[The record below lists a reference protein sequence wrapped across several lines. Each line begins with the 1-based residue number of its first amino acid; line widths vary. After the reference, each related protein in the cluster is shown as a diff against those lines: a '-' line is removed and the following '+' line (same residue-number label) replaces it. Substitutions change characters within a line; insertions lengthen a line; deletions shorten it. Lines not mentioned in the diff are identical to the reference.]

1 MSRKRRH
8 NASVLAHR
16 ASPHLDAHERSVRS
30 SWDYR
35 RREPADLREAVR
47 MVRRAYADEV
57 PESLHY
63 GPDVVG
69 EGGTPR
75 FTNQAENYLFGKP
88 TPSPRL
94 DPETHLPDAVD
105 WYPSPFRAA
114 LYAMENA
121 PDSASRR
128 RAAIVRHVTIGQL
141 SPYQAA
147 LEEKA
152 HPDDARLVAENAL
165 RCFLR
170 SMSDMRVHPAVRDP
184 DLAPRETTAA

>member
-1 MSRKRRH
+1 VSRKRRH

-16 ASPHLDAHERSVRS
+16 SSPHLEAHEQSVRS

-35 RREPADLREAVR
+35 RREPANLREAVHQ
-47 MVRRAYADEV
+47 VRKAYADEV

-69 EGGTPR
+69 DGGTPR
-75 FTNQAENYLFGKP
+75 FTDRAENYLFGKADP
-88 TPSPRL
+88 NPRL

-114 LYAMENA
+114 LDRMEHA
-121 PDSASRR
+121 IDSASRR
-128 RAAIVRHVTIGQL
+128 RAAIVRHVTIGQM
-141 SPYQAA
+141 SPVEAA
-147 LEEKA
+147 IAEKA

-170 SMSDMRVHPAVRDP
+170 DMTDMRVHPAVRDP
-184 DLAPRETTAA
+184 DLAPQETTAA